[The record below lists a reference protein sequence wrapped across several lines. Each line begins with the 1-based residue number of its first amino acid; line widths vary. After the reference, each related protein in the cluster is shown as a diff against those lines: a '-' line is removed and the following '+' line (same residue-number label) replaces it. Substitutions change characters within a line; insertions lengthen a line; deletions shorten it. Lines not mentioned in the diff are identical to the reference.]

1 MTIFEINTKYS
12 RDLWAKLDEL
22 QGLFQL
28 DKFTKFQAYW
38 RKHSMKNG

>member
-12 RDLWAKLDEL
+12 RNLWAKLDEL

-28 DKFTKFQAYW
+28 DKFTKFYEFQAY
-38 RKHSMKNG
+38 